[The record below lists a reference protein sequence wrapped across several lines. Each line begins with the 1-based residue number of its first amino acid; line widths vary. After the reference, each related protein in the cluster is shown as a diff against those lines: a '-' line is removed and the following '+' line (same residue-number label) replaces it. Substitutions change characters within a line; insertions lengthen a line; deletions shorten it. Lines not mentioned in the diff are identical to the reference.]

1 MSNTENNE
9 NDRDVVVFQDEDGK
23 EIELDVIDYFVHDG
37 QEYAVLMDL
46 DALPEDGETSDE
58 DQDVF
63 IMKVMVNEDT
73 EEFLPVDD
81 DLMETLSAIVES
93 RLFGEDDE
101 TEDE

>member
-1 MSNTENNE
+1 MSNAENNE

-81 DLMETLSAIVES
+81 ELMETLSAIVEA
-93 RLFGEDDE
+93 RLFGDDDE
-101 TEDE
+101 TEEE